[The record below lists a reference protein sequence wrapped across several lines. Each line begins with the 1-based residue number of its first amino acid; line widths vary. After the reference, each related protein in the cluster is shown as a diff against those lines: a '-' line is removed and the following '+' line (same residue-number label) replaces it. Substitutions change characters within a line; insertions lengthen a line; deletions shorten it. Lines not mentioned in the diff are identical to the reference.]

1 MKDIVLKSEN
11 DPMGQ
16 AIYDYFVNGKAS
28 QIKVRSSMFDDDTMS
43 VSELFKSRNE
53 LSAIE
58 KKALSEAKGRI
69 LDVGAGSGRHSLIL
83 QEDGKSVKAIDI
95 SPLSVDVMQKRGVKE
110 AECINLYDKSA
121 LNEKFDTIL
130 LLMNGSGIIGKVSNI
145 PTFLNRMRELLNP
158 GGVIL
163 MDSSDLIYLYENE
176 DGSVDIDLNANYY
189 GEVDYQMEYRGKK
202 GEKFD
207 WLYIDFYTLSM
218 YAELSGFAT
227 DIVEKGEHYDYL
239 AKLTLLG

>member
-1 MKDIVLKSEN
+1 MADNILKIEN

-16 AIYDYFVNGKAS
+16 AIYDYFTEGKAS
-28 QIKVRSSMFDDDTMS
+28 QIKVYSSMFDDDTMS
-43 VSELFKSRNE
+43 VSELFKSRKE
-53 LSAIE
+53 LSEIE
-58 KKALSEAKGRI
+58 KKALMEAKGRI

-95 SPLSVDVMQKRGVKE
+95 SPLSVEVMKKRGVKD
-110 AECINLYDKSA
+110 AECLNLYDKSA

-130 LLMNGSGIIGKVSNI
+130 LLMNGSGIIGKISNI
-145 PTFLNRMRELLNP
+145 PNFLNRIKELLNP
-158 GGVIL
+158 GGMIL

-176 DGSVDIDLNANYY
+176 DGSVDIDLNSNYY

-202 GEKFD
+202 GTKFD

-218 YAELSGFAT
+218 YAEMSGFST
-227 DIVEKGEHYDYL
+227 DILEKGEHYDYL
-239 AKLTLLG
+239 AKLTLI